1 MNDYNN
7 IMKIILFDFTII
19 SQAQIKQYMRNRN
32 ISLDIKVI
40 LIILLTL
47 SNSANLYAIET
58 IHELCANKT
67 RVFESDNNQDGIVDA
82 RIDICNKPK
91 KSASLKNDSD
101 LLINIYASGWGTH
114 SCNFMTVFSNASGSY
129 KGQKNNCEVTLDWQ
143 GNTIKSAFNEKCSD
157 SYCGARAYFTPTTYY
172 EDLVPNDAK
181 PRLTA
186 LQGDIAICNTLI
198 PTIQNAMDK
207 KGRVESRQLKDRYQK
222 FRKTAGY
229 PSAHFFIIDIDNNSI
244 PEIATTYLHS
254 FPPNRWGSFMYIA
267 YSPNEKESKILMS
280 KKRLSL
286 KKRRDISEIIYS
298 TNQYNGYQSAPSAPQ
313 LFSNG
318 VTLLRD
324 KTRKTTYQEYDSTPF
339 RFNNKNYM
347 LIFDY
352 VTESNIH
359 SEVNIIEIK
368 QLQPEE
374 YINICNIN
382 VTPFQYQSNDK
393 GDK

>member
-1 MNDYNN
+1 MSDYSNV
-7 IMKIILFDFTII
+7 IKMILFDFAII
-19 SQAQIKQYMRNRN
+19 SQAQIKQFMRNRK
-32 ISLDIKVI
+32 ISLGKTVI
-40 LIILLTL
+40 LIILLIL

-58 IHELCANKT
+58 IHELCADKT

-82 RIDICNKPK
+82 RIDICNIPK
-91 KSASLKNDSD
+91 KNATLKNDSD

-143 GNTIKSAFNEKCSD
+143 GNTIKSTFNEKCSD

-172 EDLVPNDAK
+172 EDLVPNDSK

-186 LQGDIAICNTLI
+186 LQGDIATCNTLI
-198 PTIQNAMDK
+198 PTIQSAMDK
-207 KGRVESRQLKDRYQK
+207 KGRV
-222 FRKTAGY
+222 
-229 PSAHFFIIDIDNNSI
+229 NNSI
-244 PEIATTYLHS
+244 SRKPLKLFIPSERKSGTIFYFIDLNNDNKLEIVTRLLKS
-254 FPPNRWGSFMYIA
+254 FPPKRWGTFNYIA
-267 YSPNEKESKILMS
+267 HTLTEKKSKRIQS
-280 KKRLSL
+280 KKRMTLSL
-286 KKRRDISEIIYS
+286 QREITKSIFS
-298 TNQYNGYQSAPSAPQ
+298 KHQYYGYDKPPSAPQ
-313 LFSNG
+313 LFPNG
-318 VTLLRD
+318 VILLRD
-324 KTRKTTYQEYDSTPF
+324 ETRKTIYQEYDSTPF

-352 VTESNIH
+352 VTESNIY